1 MPNERVAEL
10 IARKRQL
17 VEELQNDVPNRSLT
31 ATERLAKVQE
41 IRSSLDEII
50 ETEEAEAGEI
60 TTKPDYGALL
70 ELVQAEEDP
79 DVKQAL
85 QNEAYR
91 FVAPL
96 TEEEEAVFNYLPA
109 DYMEDNPGY
118 NDEGEWVSFVG
129 SYPNPETGE
138 YS

>member
-1 MPNERVAEL
+1 MPNERVTEL

-17 VEELQNDVPNRSLT
+17 VEELLDDVTTRSLT

-41 IRSSLDEII
+41 IRNSFNEVI
-50 ETEEAEAGEI
+50 ETEEAELGEI
-60 TTKPDYGALL
+60 QTKPDYGSLL

-79 DVKQAL
+79 DVKEAL
-85 QNEAYR
+85 QAEAYR

-96 TEEEEAVFNYLPA
+96 TEEEEAVFNYIPA
-109 DYMEDNPGY
+109 DYLENNPGY
-118 NDEGEWVSFVG
+118 DDEGNWVSFIG
-129 SYPNPETGE
+129 SYPNPDTGE